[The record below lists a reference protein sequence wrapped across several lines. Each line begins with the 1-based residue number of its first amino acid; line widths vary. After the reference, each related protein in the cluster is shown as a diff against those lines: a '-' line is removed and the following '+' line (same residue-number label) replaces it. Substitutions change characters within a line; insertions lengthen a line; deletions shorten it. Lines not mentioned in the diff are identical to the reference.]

1 MCTSARY
8 VLNRNFWKLGYATET
23 VQALVKFGFKEL
35 KLHRIFATCDAENF
49 ASAHVMEKVGM
60 QREAHFR
67 ENGWV
72 KGKWRDSLLYAILE
86 GEWKKSKRA
95 HNRLR

>member
-1 MCTSARY
+1 
-8 VLNRNFWKLGYATET
+8 
-23 VQALVKFGFKEL
+23 
-35 KLHRIFATCDAENF
+35 
-49 ASAHVMEKVGM
+49 MEKVGM